1 MSYGQEDALHKHLLE
16 KLLTEAALE
25 VSPPSVAAAA
35 LALTGSTS
43 TLLDFAVP
51 QVAWVSQEPSALDHT
66 SKQLEALKKG
76 EVTEYFGRKTEI
88 LSQF

>member
-1 MSYGQEDALHKHLLE
+1 MSYGQEDALHKYLLE

-43 TLLDFAVP
+43 TLLDSAVP
-51 QVAWVSQEPSALDHT
+51 QLAWVSQEPSALDNT
-66 SKQLEALKKG
+66 SKQLEALTKG
-76 EVTEYFGRKTEI
+76 EVTESSCHTTIF
-88 LSQF
+88 LSKS

>member
-51 QVAWVSQEPSALDHT
+51 RVVWVHQESSALDNT
-66 SKQLEALKKG
+66 SKQLEALTKG
-76 EVTEYFGRKTEI
+76 EVTEYFCCTTEVW
-88 LSQF
+88 SKS